1 MTSEA
6 VVETYRRA
14 LFRARIEADRMKVVL
29 LHEKRRGDG
38 LEEENEALRVMV
50 EWLARST

>member
-14 LFRARIEADRMKVVL
+14 LFRARIEADRMKVDL
-29 LHEKRRGDG
+29 LQEKRRGED
-38 LEEENEALRVMV
+38 LEEENEALREMV
-50 EWLARST
+50 EWLCKA